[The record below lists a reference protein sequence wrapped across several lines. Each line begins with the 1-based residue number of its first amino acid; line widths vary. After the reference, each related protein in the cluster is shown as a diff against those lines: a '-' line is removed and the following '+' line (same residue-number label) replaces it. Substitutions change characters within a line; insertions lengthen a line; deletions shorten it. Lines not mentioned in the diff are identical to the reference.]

1 VASFKV
7 KTPIR
12 KDGEDYAPGEIIQL
26 SAKEAATMP
35 HAVEALPEAKPA
47 ASTAPDLS
55 KMTKQQLVEYAQEKL
70 GLTLDVNS
78 TKDELLAA
86 IAEKS
91 K

>member
-1 VASFKV
+1 VANFKV

-12 KDGEDYAPGEIIQL
+12 KDGQDYAPGEIIQL
-26 SAKEAATMP
+26 SAKEAAAMP
-35 HAVEALPEAKPA
+35 HAVDPAPDAKSVA
-47 ASTAPDLS
+47 TTAPDLS
-55 KMTKQQLVEYAQEKL
+55 KMTKQQLVDHAQEKL
-70 GLTLDVNS
+70 GIALDLNS